1 MENVNELQ
9 CVETSLSTLL
19 SVRTSANVVMFK
31 NAHERLGDLEN
42 TI

>member
-9 CVETSLSTLL
+9 CVETSLST

>member
-19 SVRTSANVVMFK
+19 CDRTSANVVMIK
-31 NAHERLGDLEN
+31 NAHERLEDLEN